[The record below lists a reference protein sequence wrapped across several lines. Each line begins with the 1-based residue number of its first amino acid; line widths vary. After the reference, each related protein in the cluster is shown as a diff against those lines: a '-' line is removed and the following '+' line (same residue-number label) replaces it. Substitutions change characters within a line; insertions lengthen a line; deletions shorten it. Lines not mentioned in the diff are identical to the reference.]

1 MMADQRDPVAYNAS
15 EERIKELN
23 AIDKDIVNLVRTAGM
38 AIKTLTPRSRLPSEL
53 EAGQMDVESRREA
66 FTSSTAD
73 YFRLLESISVRLKR
87 QIYALEE
94 ADIVPAEIEAPISE
108 PPATVSASS
117 LAPAPP
123 RRGGPT
129 LPRGGLGNLDVSWL
143 NSRADV
149 AGRIMEAELWA
160 KARSLLEGP
169 EKDGARYGDDTS
181 DASAMDATGQ
191 LGDEQA
197 RAVDPDLL
205 ASLRI

>member
-1 MMADQRDPVAYNAS
+1 
-15 EERIKELN
+15 
-23 AIDKDIVNLVRTAGM
+23 M